1 MIVLDTNVLSELM
14 KAEPSAS
21 VVEWV
26 ASQPASRLFITAIT
40 QGEILYGIGLLPKG
54 KRRNRIAIA
63 AKAMFAEDFIDR
75 ILAFNSDAAAAY
87 ADIAVA
93 RRSEGRPISQFDAQI
108 AAIARSTGAAVATRN
123 VIDFEGCGIDLVN
136 PWQH

>member
-1 MIVLDTNVLSELM
+1 M
-14 KAEPSAS
+14 KGAPAEG

-26 ASQPASRLFITAIT
+26 ASQPASRLFTTAVT

-63 AKAMFAEDFIDR
+63 
-75 ILAFNSDAAAAY
+75 
-87 ADIAVA
+87 VT
-93 RRSEGRPISQFDAQI
+93 RRRKGRPMSQFDAQI

-123 VIDFEGCGIDLVN
+123 VVDFEDCGIDLVN
-136 PWQH
+136 PWQD

>member
-1 MIVLDTNVLSELM
+1 VIILDTNVLSELM
-14 KAEPSAS
+14 KTAPATG

-26 ASQPASRLFITAIT
+26 SSQPASRLFISAIT

-63 AKAMFAEDFIDR
+63 AKAMFAEDFNDR

-123 VIDFEGCGIDLVN
+123 VVDFEGCGIDLVN
-136 PWQH
+136 PWKR

>member
-14 KAEPSAS
+14 KAEPAPS

-26 ASQPASRLFITAIT
+26 SSQPASRLFITAIT
-40 QGEILYGIGLLPKG
+40 QGEILYGIGLLPEG
-54 KRRNRIAIA
+54 KRRNRIAIVA
-63 AKAMFAEDFIDR
+63 PAMFAEDFNNR

-93 RRSEGRPISQFDAQI
+93 RRSKGRRISQFDAQI
-108 AAIARSTGAAVATRN
+108 AAIARSSGAAVATRN
-123 VIDFEGCGIDLVN
+123 VADFEGCGVDLIN
-136 PWQH
+136 PW

>member
-1 MIVLDTNVLSELM
+1 VIVLDTNVLSELM
-14 KAEPSAS
+14 KAETAAG
-21 VVEWV
+21 VVGWV

-63 AKAMFAEDFIDR
+63 AKAMFAEDFNGR
-75 ILAFNSDAAAAY
+75 ILAFSSDVASAY

-93 RRSEGRPISQFDAQI
+93 RRRKDRPISQFDAQI
-108 AAIARSTGAAVATRN
+108 ASHDRAVLQLRREMLQILKI
-123 VIDFEGCGIDLVN
+123 VGLI
-136 PWQH
+136 